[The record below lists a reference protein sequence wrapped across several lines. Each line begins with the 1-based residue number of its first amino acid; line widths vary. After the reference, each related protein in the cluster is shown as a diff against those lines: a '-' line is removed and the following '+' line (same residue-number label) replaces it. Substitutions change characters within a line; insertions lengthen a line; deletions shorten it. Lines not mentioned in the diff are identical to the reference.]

1 MNNDIKNAYLVGA
14 LEGIIRNAAY
24 SLPSNVK
31 RKDFDAFHA
40 MMLQAVKDAE
50 KRAEI
55 YVAEVSK

>member
-24 SLPSNVK
+24 SLPSNIK
-31 RKDFDAFHA
+31 RKDFDVFHE
-40 MMLQAVKDAE
+40 MMLQSIKDAE

-55 YVAEVSK
+55 YIAEMNK